1 MKRRWPLQRNSCR
14 LRSRSTIRI
23 KSAKPPTVRDAETAL
38 NIARA
43 AVKQTQA
50 DIAGC
55 NKELKTAQSEW
66 TKTGKSLESFG
77 KSCDNVSKNLNKA
90 GKLLSTTLTTPI
102 VALGTAAL
110 KSSIDFESSFNSDN
124 AKQQSDSSNSNQH
137 WHHQNAKCSAS
148 NNQQNANDNQGC
160 SCWFFRF
167 CYSIHMEADYRFK
180 LRQRRRQA
188 ISFAFFSIQPR
199 SDSLSS
205 RLVLSDT
212 PMLA

>member
-1 MKRRWPLQRNSCR
+1 MLAEFLFQRSDFSLFSCQLGLQ
-14 LRSRSTIRI
+14 L
-23 KSAKPPTVRDAETAL
+23 
-38 NIARA
+38 
-43 AVKQTQA
+43 
-50 DIAGC
+50 
-55 NKELKTAQSEW
+55 
-66 TKTGKSLESFG
+66 SFFLIG
-77 KSCDNVSKNLNKA
+77 FL
-90 GKLLSTTLTTPI
+90 
-102 VALGTAAL
+102 ALGICL
-110 KSSIDFESSFNSDN
+110 FVRFESLNLLFIGTLAGNSDN

-148 NNQQNANDNQGC
+148 NNKQNANNNQGC

-167 CYSIHMEADYRFK
+167 CYSIHMGADYRFK